1 MPSPPSPLPP
11 PRPPSPGEGRHRPV
25 LSTRSSAARSPLSR
39 GGSVGRR
46 EGGAGGE
53 GREGEAGARPYLSNR
68 NRCGKISDSRTSS
81 RSPWVLQTRIGRS
94 SANSV
99 GGRRRGRPPPP
110 ARARPPAPPP
120 PPRWPRVLQTGI
132 GRSSANA
139 VRVWRQRPQG
149 REGGEV
155 AVTT

>member
-99 GGRRRGRPPPP
+99 
-110 ARARPPAPPP
+110 
-120 PPRWPRVLQTGI
+120 
-132 GRSSANA
+132 
-139 VRVWRQRPQG
+139 RVWRQRPQG

-155 AVTT
+155 AVTTATAWGRRRP